1 MLATTRGKLFQY
13 TFTCAASFDAFV
25 CPGVRGVMDITWAPS
40 SWTTQIN
47 YPKLGFVLKELL
59 IIRTLISHIL
69 SLPLSERPLIN

>member
-13 TFTCAASFDAFV
+13 NFTRAASFDAFV
-25 CPGVRGVMDITWAPS
+25 CPGARGVMDKTRTPS

-59 IIRTLISHIL
+59 IIYLYCTYLL
-69 SLPLSERPLIN
+69 YFYPNGL